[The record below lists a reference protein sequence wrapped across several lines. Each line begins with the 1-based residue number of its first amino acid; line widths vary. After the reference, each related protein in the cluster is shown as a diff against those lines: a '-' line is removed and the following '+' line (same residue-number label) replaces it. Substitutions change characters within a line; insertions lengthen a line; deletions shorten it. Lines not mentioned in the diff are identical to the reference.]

1 MYELFGAKNDIPSPE
16 DLELISKLDNK
27 GKYLVED
34 LYKIFSYKKPKA
46 YKLFIDKTN
55 TIQTDEE
62 KVIIDLILIIQKYN
76 KALSERMSLYQEK
89 NNENKFFSSAY
100 KSFKINS
107 DLFKEENSSNNLFN
121 GLLTKYEEKNRIFN
135 TKFIKSN
142 IFNQCGLLP
151 TTKKQNIDFFE
162 AEIQKN
168 GQNSYKSIKS
178 IRFIE
183 KLYEQ
188 IEKISKKLTLSQ
200 AKQSLMN
207 DENEKLEKKAKY
219 LYKLNQY
226 RVQKIEINNNLEE
239 IKILK
244 DLLEIANNNYKR
256 IMKDLKIKKNIKN
269 RKIKLSKFKNTNKS
283 KEENNVQI
291 EPFNVYENK
300 YINEKNDEVNIEGKN
315 DNKEK
320 NSENKNFIKLKS
332 FQIPNKYYKTSSLE
346 RTNGIN
352 LNKEAT
358 LSTGFNFNNNNIKST
373 KTFYKSIHKNNINNL
388 SSFTTSNKSNKNILT
403 PKEFN
408 TLSRNN
414 SHITFTNKVNN
425 LNNLTSKNIM
435 NKTFKILKK
444 NSSEKN
450 INQSNSAADILTPKI
465 SIPKLIQ
472 RQYEFN
478 KQKSLNKKSKN
489 IKEIKSPRKEQKMSK
504 IDLYLMRRKK
514 VPDIYEELKNYK
526 NLLSTT
532 RKNDAQK
539 ARKLFLQLYDK
550 KIIDF
555 INEKNSTLEL
565 YNSYCK
571 MKDSIE
577 RCHGPERIYRKYKNN
592 ISVELK
598 DKIGKSIDQD
608 NELKNKYYD
617 FMQMV
622 IKKKLG
628 EDENKFI

>member
-1 MYELFGAKNDIPSPE
+1 M
-16 DLELISKLDNK
+16 
-27 GKYLVED
+27 
-34 LYKIFSYKKPKA
+34 
-46 YKLFIDKTN
+46 
-55 TIQTDEE
+55 
-62 KVIIDLILIIQKYN
+62 
-76 KALSERMSLYQEK
+76 
-89 NNENKFFSSAY
+89 
-100 KSFKINS
+100 
-107 DLFKEENSSNNLFN
+107 
-121 GLLTKYEEKNRIFN
+121 
-135 TKFIKSN
+135 
-142 IFNQCGLLP
+142 
-151 TTKKQNIDFFE
+151 
-162 AEIQKN
+162 
-168 GQNSYKSIKS
+168 
-178 IRFIE
+178 
-183 KLYEQ
+183 
-188 IEKISKKLTLSQ
+188 
-200 AKQSLMN
+200 
-207 DENEKLEKKAKY
+207 
-219 LYKLNQY
+219 
-226 RVQKIEINNNLEE
+226 
-239 IKILK
+239 
-244 DLLEIANNNYKR
+244 
-256 IMKDLKIKKNIKN
+256 
-269 RKIKLSKFKNTNKS
+269 
-283 KEENNVQI
+283 
-291 EPFNVYENK
+291 
-300 YINEKNDEVNIEGKN
+300 
-315 DNKEK
+315 
-320 NSENKNFIKLKS
+320 
-332 FQIPNKYYKTSSLE
+332 E

-414 SHITFTNKVNN
+414 SQITFTNMVNN

-450 INQSNSAADILTPKI
+450 INQSSSAADILTPKI
-465 SIPKLIQ
+465 SIPKLFQ
-472 RQYEFN
+472 RQYEFI
-478 KQKSLNKKSKN
+478 KQKSLNKKSK
-489 IKEIKSPRKEQKMSK
+489 KIKSPRKEQKMSK
-504 IDLYLMRRKK
+504 IDLYLMRKKK

-539 ARKLFLQLYDK
+539 AKKLFLQLYDK

-577 RCHGPERIYRKYKNN
+577 RCHGPERIFRKYRNN

-608 NELKNKYYD
+608 NELKNKYFD

>member
-1 MYELFGAKNDIPSPE
+1 
-16 DLELISKLDNK
+16 
-27 GKYLVED
+27 
-34 LYKIFSYKKPKA
+34 
-46 YKLFIDKTN
+46 
-55 TIQTDEE
+55 
-62 KVIIDLILIIQKYN
+62 
-76 KALSERMSLYQEK
+76 
-89 NNENKFFSSAY
+89 
-100 KSFKINS
+100 
-107 DLFKEENSSNNLFN
+107 
-121 GLLTKYEEKNRIFN
+121 
-135 TKFIKSN
+135 
-142 IFNQCGLLP
+142 
-151 TTKKQNIDFFE
+151 
-162 AEIQKN
+162 
-168 GQNSYKSIKS
+168 
-178 IRFIE
+178 
-183 KLYEQ
+183 
-188 IEKISKKLTLSQ
+188 
-200 AKQSLMN
+200 
-207 DENEKLEKKAKY
+207 
-219 LYKLNQY
+219 
-226 RVQKIEINNNLEE
+226 
-239 IKILK
+239 
-244 DLLEIANNNYKR
+244 
-256 IMKDLKIKKNIKN
+256 MKDLKIKKNNKN
-269 RKIKLSKFKNTNKS
+269 RKIKLSKFKNSNKS

-300 YINEKNDEVNIEGKN
+300 YIDEKKDEVSIEGKKG
-315 DNKEK
+315 NKDR
-320 NSENKNFIKLKS
+320 NSENKHFIKLKS

-346 RTNGIN
+346 RSKGIN

-373 KTFYKSIHKNNINNL
+373 KTFYKSIHKNNINKL

-414 SHITFTNKVNN
+414 SHITFTNMVNN

-450 INQSNSAADILTPKI
+450 INQSSSAADILTPKI
-465 SIPKLIQ
+465 SIPKLFQ
-472 RQYEFN
+472 RQYEFI
-478 KQKSLNKKSKN
+478 KQKSLNKKSK
-489 IKEIKSPRKEQKMSK
+489 KIKSPRKEQKMSK
-504 IDLYLMRRKK
+504 IDLYLMRKKK

-539 ARKLFLQLYDK
+539 AKKLLLQLYDK

-577 RCHGPERIYRKYKNN
+577 RCHGPERIFRKYRNN

-608 NELKNKYYD
+608 NELKNKYFD